1 MSANINLLV
10 QTDEES
16 VRRRKRVRIFNLS
29 AVASLVCVG
38 LISLVIFLL
47 IQAVNVAG
55 IKREQEEI
63 LAKMSQF
70 QDRQAK
76 LFILNDRIQNID
88 KILSGRK
95 DFAKT
100 MSNLL
105 TKIPANLSIDNFE
118 FDDKSIIIAGQSKSL
133 SSIGEFIN
141 NLTDMVRNKEV
152 IKSLTLNSLTL
163 DDGKKTYQVSVR
175 STLQ

>member
-1 MSANINLLV
+1 MSANINLLI

-16 VRRRKRVRIFNLS
+16 VRRRKRVKVFNLS
-29 AVASLVCVG
+29 AAVFLICVG

-47 IQAVNVAG
+47 IQAVNTAAL
-55 IKREQEEI
+55 KREQEEI

-70 QDRQAK
+70 QNRQAR

-88 KILSGRK
+88 QILSGRK

-100 MSNLL
+100 MNNLL
-105 TKIPANLSIDNFE
+105 TKIPSNLSIDNFE
-118 FDDKSIIIAGQSKSL
+118 LDDGSIVIAGQSKSL
-133 SSIGEFIN
+133 STIGEFIN

-163 DDGKKTYQVSVR
+163 DGGKNTYQVSVR